1 MNVKEELRRQMQ
13 HAVYMIVLWAIIA
26 GLNLRDIL
34 MQGIY
39 DAGARHWIFLGLGI
53 LVVIYEIVNLLKL
66 RRQQKEL

>member
-1 MNVKEELRRQMQ
+1 MNVKEELRRQMK

-34 MQGIY
+34 MQDIH
-39 DAGARHWIFLGLGI
+39 DAGVRHWLFLGLGVAV
-53 LVVIYEIVNLLKL
+53 LIYEIVNLLRI